1 MHCHLHCSSSPPT
14 HSMIPST
21 PSMRCP
27 PSRAISLS
35 LMPSTVGYEM
45 QAWLRLL
52 PQAPNLLWL
61 EKHCGPKSQ
70 RRTAEL
76 VSLLLQL
83 IQFEQLFQRLNTQ
96 QRRLNPPAF
105 SCGSFLRKTHTNRAC
120 SLVWATPKHGG
131 RLELMAVLDFWY
143 LKLSKGVSDEI
154 ADLHFWRT
162 IN

>member
-1 MHCHLHCSSSPPT
+1 MPWSLLVSVLTSQVPFVFKHVCTVTSTSSSTHPP
-14 HSMIPST
+14 SA

-27 PSRAISLS
+27 PSSAISLS
-35 LMPSTVGYEM
+35 LMPSTVGCKM

-76 VSLLLQL
+76 ASLLQL

-105 SCGSFLRKTHTNRAC
+105 SCGSYLRKTHSNRVF
-120 SLVWATPKHGG
+120 SLV
-131 RLELMAVLDFWY
+131 
-143 LKLSKGVSDEI
+143 
-154 ADLHFWRT
+154 
-162 IN
+162 